1 MFTDKVSEA
10 DVLGFYLGITSIPCN
25 IISPF
30 RHDSKPSLSFYSP
43 DGKKVNFIDFGNFS
57 DRGSLMTF
65 FMRLWNLD
73 YNSTVDKIVKEVVLK
88 NKVEYKEKTTK
99 IQEVKV
105 HGKIE
110 LQCKIRKWRDYDIE
124 YWESYGVPL
133 KWLEWA
139 EVYPISHKFI
149 IKDGRLMVF
158 GADKYAYT
166 FVHHKDNRIQLKIY
180 QPYNKLF
187 KWCTNLDKSV
197 WSLWD
202 KIPPTGN
209 NLIISSSFKDCLNI
223 MANLNIPAICLQGEG
238 YIPKPH
244 VMQQLKDRY
253 KNIIVFYDNDYEKP
267 KNAGHTDAV
276 ALCEAYNLKMIEI
289 PAEYK
294 AKDPSDLFKKYG
306 KEKYLKILRSLL
318 KDKLIKG

>member
-124 YWESYGVPL
+124 YWKSYGVPL

-253 KNIIVFYDNDYEKP
+253 KNIIVFYDNDYEKL
-267 KNAGHTDAV
+267 KNAGHADAV

-289 PAEYK
+289 PAEYE

-306 KEKYLKILRSLL
+306 KEKYLKILKSLL